1 MCRFYC
7 CLAAHQRT
15 KEMDSAG
22 VPLLYPLDSNSSPW
36 GIRCGGAYLLPR
48 AWDNIGICIPVQVA
62 YPQFRMLCSYLCSGL
77 DCSRFSRFRWA
88 YVFRFS
94 LLVGWTVRACGYVGF
109 LPKSFVG
116 FALTAGRSI
125 VWVENGMGYLLFSSL
140 SYTNAFLQYGSAQP
154 IW

>member
-1 MCRFYC
+1 
-7 CLAAHQRT
+7 
-15 KEMDSAG
+15 MDSAG

-48 AWDNIGICIPVQVA
+48 VWGNIGICIPVQVA

-94 LLVGWTVRACGYVGF
+94 LLGGGAVHSCGYGGF
-109 LPKSFVG
+109 
-116 FALTAGRSI
+116 
-125 VWVENGMGYLLFSSL
+125 GYGYS
-140 SYTNAFLQYGSAQP
+140 
-154 IW
+154 